1 MKKRSVVLI
10 LIIAAVVLLTG
21 CATSSRTVTR
31 TSADTQTDLSGR
43 WNDTDSRLVAEKMVE
58 DLMSRPWLSEFVDNN
73 DRKPVVIV
81 GTVRNR
87 SSEHIDTNPFIKDIE
102 RELINSGKVTFVAG
116 DKQREEIR
124 KERQDQQ
131 TEAAEETIK
140 RLGEETG
147 ADFMM
152 QGIITSQEDMV
163 DGKKAVLY
171 QVDLELINIETNEK
185 VWLGTKKIKKV
196 IEQRKF
202 KA

>member
-43 WNDTDSRLVAEKMVE
+43 WNDTDSRLVAEKMVQ
-58 DLMSRPWLSEFVDNN
+58 DLMNRPWLSEFVDKNG
-73 DRKPVVIV
+73 RKPVVIV
-81 GTVRNR
+81 GTIRNR

-124 KERQDQQ
+124 NERLDQQ
-131 TEAAEETIK
+131 TEASEETIK

-163 DGKKAVLY
+163 EGKKAVLY

-196 IEQRKF
+196 IEQNKF
-202 KA
+202 KI